1 MANNKKDESAAK
13 KFAKLV
19 TEGPEEYRKKYEGK
33 TKEQVREQVEDEMN
47 AKMHAADTRREQR
60 WHDRDTR
67 RNARLNEKMER
78 WNPDDWNKPIFMR
91 RAVGRRHS
99 FMRVFWGVFFLVA
112 ALAVLAQIFGWLTF
126 SINIWWLILAIF
138 LLAIMI
144 ASMVGLNWF
153 GVFLPAACILTIVNY
168 QTSWFDLNLTGQ
180 DIGGIFAVA
189 VLLSIAFSILF
200 HRCSYRRLRSMVDY
214 KKDIDE
220 AAHQA
225 SSDDGREVVI
235 AARLGEAVR
244 YVESKNLEK
253 VFIDCVMGG
262 VKVYFNGT
270 ELAGKE
276 LTIDI
281 HGAMGGVEM
290 YLPRNWR
297 VVNGLNAFAGGVSE
311 KNRTELTADSPIV
324 RLTGNVSLGGVEI
337 IYI

>member
-1 MANNKKDESAAK
+1 MAKESNHKESAAK

-33 TKEQVREQVEDEMN
+33 TKEQIREQVEAEMN

-60 WHDRDTR
+60 WHDRDAR

-78 WNPDDWNKPIFMR
+78 WDPDDWNKPIFMR
-91 RAVGRRHS
+91 RTVGRRHS

-126 SINIWWLILAIF
+126 SINIWWVVLAVF
-138 LLAIMI
+138 LFAMMVAAAIN
-144 ASMVGLNWF
+144 LNWF
-153 GVFLPAACILTIVNY
+153 ALFIPAAIILTIVNY
-168 QTSWFDLNLTGQ
+168 QTDLLPRMLTGQ
-180 DIGGIFAVA
+180 EIGGMFGVA
-189 VLLSIAFSILF
+189 VLLSFAFAILF
-200 HRCSYRRLRSMVDY
+200 HRSCHKPKCAKFDSDFSRNVG
-214 KKDIDE
+214 
-220 AAHQA
+220 
-225 SSDDGREVVI
+225 SDDGREVVI

-244 YVESKNLEK
+244 YVESKDLEK

-262 VKVYFNGT
+262 VKVYFNGA

-276 LTIDI
+276 MTINI

-290 YLPRNWR
+290 YLPKNWR

-311 KNRTELTADSPIV
+311 KNRTELTADSPTV